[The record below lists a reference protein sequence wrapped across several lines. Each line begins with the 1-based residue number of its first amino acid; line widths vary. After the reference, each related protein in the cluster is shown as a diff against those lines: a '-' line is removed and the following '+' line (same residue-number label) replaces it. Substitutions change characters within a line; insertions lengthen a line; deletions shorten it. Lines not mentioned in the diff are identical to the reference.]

1 LLNRIIP
8 LLRTGGWLVLEDHDL
23 NFHSNSKLGNN
34 PATVKV
40 LECMHA
46 ATMNR
51 HVQSGHRPYD
61 EMLRIKGV
69 FSEIH
74 TRIIPFHLSASSEG
88 E

>member
-1 LLNRIIP
+1 M
-8 LLRTGGWLVLEDHDL
+8 
-23 NFHSNSKLGNN
+23 NFQSNSKLGNN

-40 LECMHA
+40 LEALHA
-46 ATMNR
+46 AMMNR

-61 EMLRIKGV
+61 EILRIKGV

-74 TRIIPFHLSASSEG
+74 TRIIPFLLSATSDG